1 MSSFEIVINCI
12 TALGALATAG
22 IFIYMIRG
30 QKGAQKQIDSLSQM
44 VAWEIWVVLS
54 DNARKQTPPLRPVG
68 SNLPQTDFTCRTATF
83 GIPVSSVPSYNNTEA
98 E

>member
-22 IFIYMIRG
+22 TFIYMIRG
-30 QKGAQKQIDSLSQM
+30 QKGAQKQM